1 MPKPHKGWFIA
12 TGHKRR
18 AAVPRQQPVHR
29 CRFAEQIQLKVFDP
43 RVPVAAL
50 KEATISSA
58 HASTKS
64 PKSSPL

>member
-50 KEATISSA
+50 KEATYVAEQTHCKIA
-58 HASTKS
+58 
-64 PKSSPL
+64 PKI